1 MVCYNSRIKML
12 HRMISSFYDSALKP
26 YELTGNQFTLL
37 LFIAKMKTTN
47 QRKIADMLIINF
59 STVSR
64 DLNKLH
70 NADWVIITK
79 DKDARNTNISL
90 SAKGIALLATVLP
103 VWEKANNEINS
114 LFVTNSSESL
124 NKMIESLNNKV

>member
-12 HRMISSFYDSALKP
+12 HRMVSSFYDSALKP

-37 LFIAKMKTTN
+37 LFIGKMKTTN
-47 QRKIADMLIINF
+47 QKKIADMLIINF

-70 NADWVIITK
+70 NADWVIIAK

-90 SAKGIALLATVLP
+90 SAKGIALLSTVLP
-103 VWEKANNEINS
+103 VWKKANNEINS

-124 NKMIESLNNKV
+124 NKMLESLKNKI